1 MSEIKIDELNS
12 IIKVADF
19 EGLMYSSTYTPKIN
33 ELKIQQPTRICSLDA
48 RNEIRS
54 RFINYKFP
62 ENQKI
67 HEDLYTYVVEFLL
80 ADNIPEEEKNI
91 VCTYL
96 DEDLKNYIYDN
107 YLNEDLKLKFKKY
120 PKNDFGMDIWYQ
132 PKKNGVPLKEY
143 FIKNELLNH
152 NIISI
157 SFEQFNDVI
166 NGNEKPST
174 NNLICL
180 RHLINESN
188 LLKKKWCPKK
198 IKDIMNRLIPEEWDK
213 YENDM
218 CLKNDKL
225 MRDDLTKIYNK
236 HDVHINEDFKKEI
249 LESIPEALST
259 LEKSIYIY
267 SKLCQILSYDPIYYV
282 DEKSK
287 ENESVSNIENYNSLN
302 NNVVCYEFSYIYSD
316 LLQEI
321 GITNIKEKS
330 LKDGNFKN
338 MHANIQYLI
347 DDLVIFADSTTT
359 VNEGDL
365 GTAKYSNET
374 KGIRCELY
382 DEDSQRKFKIAKEK
396 VKLYL
401 EKENALLSSML
412 STKEQI
418 QDLSVNDRIILLN
431 NYLVSCNLTNSDFI
445 SYTNKLIS
453 ILDLNIETKLFYDI
467 DTTSR
472 FLLQFN
478 LPVSYNNYEKN
489 TISYTIDSLNKKI
502 YDEPTDEYKYKENIT
517 NKHI

>member
-1 MSEIKIDELNS
+1 MSEIKIDELNA

-19 EGLMYSSTYTPKIN
+19 EGLMYSSIYTPKIN
-33 ELKIQQPTRICSLDA
+33 ELKIKQPTRMCSLDA

-54 RFINYKFP
+54 RFIRNEFP
-62 ENQKI
+62 KNQRI

-80 ADNIPEEEKNI
+80 ANKIPEEEKNI

-96 DEDLKNYIYDN
+96 DEDLKNYIFEK
-107 YLNEDLKLKFKKY
+107 YLNIELKSDFKIA
-120 PKNDFGMDIWYQ
+120 PDDIIKRLWYQ
-132 PKKNGVPLKEY
+132 PKISGVPLKEY
-143 FIKNELLNH
+143 YEKNNMLVYNNFE
-152 NIISI
+152 I
-157 SFEQFNDVI
+157 SFEQFKEVI
-166 NGNEKPST
+166 NGDVKPDIY
-174 NNLICL
+174 NLICIK
-180 RHLINESN
+180 HLINESS
-188 LLKKKWCPKK
+188 LLEKKWCPKR
-198 IKDIMNRLIPEEWDK
+198 IKDIMNQLNTEEWHK
-213 YENDM
+213 YENNM
-218 CLKNDKL
+218 CLENDKL
-225 MRDDLTKIYNK
+225 MRDDLTKIHNK
-236 HDVHINEDFKKEI
+236 HKVHINEDFKKVI
-249 LESIPEALST
+249 LESIPET
-259 LEKSIYIY
+259 FNNLEKSIYIY
-267 SKLCQILSYDPIYYV
+267 SKLCQILSYDPIYYI
-282 DEKSK
+282 DKRTK
-287 ENESVSNIENYNSLN
+287 ENESVSIIENYNSLN

-321 GITNIKEKS
+321 GIINIKEKS
-330 LKDGNFKN
+330 LNDGKFKN
-338 MHANIQYLI
+338 EHANIQYLI
-347 DDLVIFADSTTT
+347 DDLVIFADSTTS

-382 DEDSQRKFKIAKEK
+382 DEESQKKFEIAKEK

-401 EKENALLSSML
+401 EKENNLLTSML
-412 STKEQI
+412 PTKEQI

-431 NYLVSCNLTNSDFI
+431 NYLVNCNLTNSDFI

-478 LPVSYNNYEKN
+478 LLTSYSDYEKN

-517 NKHI
+517 NNHI